1 MSNLAW
7 LFVAVMV
14 VWIAIGAYLVSLSF
28 RQRKL
33 EARMAEIA
41 SSEDSA

>member
-7 LFVAVMV
+7 LFVAVMI

-33 EARMAEIA
+33 EARVAA
-41 SSEDSA
+41 VRAGEDRT

>member
-7 LFVAVMV
+7 LFVAVMI

-28 RQRKL
+28 RQRRL
-33 EARMAEIA
+33 EARMAEI
-41 SSEDSA
+41 SGSEDTA

>member
-7 LFVAVMV
+7 LFVAVMI
-14 VWIAIGAYLVSLSF
+14 VWIAIGGYLVSLSA

-33 EARMAEIA
+33 EARVTAIRGA
-41 SSEDSA
+41 DDKR

>member
-1 MSNLAW
+1 MSNLVW
-7 LFVAVMV
+7 LFFVVMI

-33 EARMAEIA
+33 EARMAEIS

>member
-1 MSNLAW
+1 MTNLAW
-7 LFVAVMV
+7 LFVAVMI

-33 EARMAEIA
+33 EARVAELTGGDDPA
-41 SSEDSA
+41 

>member
-7 LFVAVMV
+7 LFVAVMI

-28 RQRKL
+28 RQRRL
-33 EARMAEIA
+33 EARMTEI
-41 SSEDSA
+41 SGRKDSA

>member
-1 MSNLAW
+1 MTNLAW
-7 LFVAVMV
+7 LFVAVMI

-33 EARMAEIA
+33 EARVTELNGGDDPA
-41 SSEDSA
+41 

>member
-7 LFVAVMV
+7 LFVAVMI

-28 RQRKL
+28 RQRRL
-33 EARMAEIA
+33 EARMSEIGRGDDA
-41 SSEDSA
+41 G

>member
-7 LFVAVMV
+7 LFVAVMI
-14 VWIAIGAYLVSLSF
+14 VWAAIGAYLVSLSL

-33 EARMAEIA
+33 EARVAEITA
-41 SSEDSA
+41 GEDTT

>member
-7 LFVAVMV
+7 LFVAVMI
-14 VWIAIGAYLVSLSF
+14 VWIAIGGYLVSLSV

-33 EARMAEIA
+33 EARLAAITKPE
-41 SSEDSA
+41 EEV

>member
-7 LFVAVMV
+7 LFIAVMI

-33 EARMAEIA
+33 EARMAEM
-41 SSEDSA
+41 SNSEDTA

>member
-1 MSNLAW
+1 MSNLGW
-7 LFVAVMV
+7 LFIAVMI

-33 EARMAEIA
+33 EARVAEITA
-41 SSEDSA
+41 ADERA

>member
-1 MSNLAW
+1 VSNLAW
-7 LFVAVMV
+7 LFIAVMI

-33 EARMAEIA
+33 EARVAEITA
-41 SSEDSA
+41 GEDRA

>member
-1 MSNLAW
+1 MTNLGW
-7 LFVAVMV
+7 LFVAVMI

-33 EARMAEIA
+33 EARVTELTGGDDPA
-41 SSEDSA
+41 

>member
-1 MSNLAW
+1 VSNLAW
-7 LFVAVMV
+7 LFVAVMI

-33 EARMAEIA
+33 EARITEMTGGDEGA
-41 SSEDSA
+41 